1 MKQYD
6 SYLIL
11 GCHFPKSGIELI
23 ISNSSLKYFNNKIKN
38 LYGCEIIE
46 VNVPISDVN
55 MIKQYYVKICMEQ
68 SDESILKLESL
79 VNKDYV
85 KFKELLGIFEI
96 ESREPYLI
104 AVPIVRELPSYE

>member
-11 GCHFPKSGIELI
+11 GCHFPKSGIDLI
-23 ISNSSLKYFNNKIKN
+23 TGNSSLKYFNNKIKN

-46 VNVPISDVN
+46 ANVPVSEKNI
-55 MIKQYYVKICMEQ
+55 IKQYYVKISTEQ

-79 VNKDYV
+79 KNKEYD

>member
-38 LYGCEIIE
+38 IFI
-46 VNVPISDVN
+46 
-55 MIKQYYVKICMEQ
+55 
-68 SDESILKLESL
+68 
-79 VNKDYV
+79 
-85 KFKELLGIFEI
+85 KELFNKIKNKK
-96 ESREPYLI
+96 
-104 AVPIVRELPSYE
+104 